1 MSKIKLPEPFNRIKP
16 VHIKQKTVK
25 TGETLFLQ
33 GGKTRGLFYLH
44 AGAIELTRETSS
56 GHSIVIHRA
65 YEGAIFAEASLFTD
79 IYHCTAIATKDATV
93 MECRRDIVSDLL
105 QNNLEFTRAVVL
117 KFATQIQE
125 SRRHIELL
133 SIRSADERILNA
145 INSGLL
151 VDDISKLA
159 NLLGLAQETAY
170 RALKRL
176 VDRGQVIKTARGKY
190 KPVVSDS

>member
-1 MSKIKLPEPFNRIKP
+1 MSNIQLPDPFNRIEPAHK
-16 VHIKQKTVK
+16 KQKK
-25 TGETLFLQ
+25 INTGEALFLQ
-33 GGKTRGLFYLH
+33 GSTTRGLFYLH
-44 AGAIELTRETSS
+44 SGAIELTRETSS

-65 YEGAIFAEASLFTD
+65 YEGAMFAEASLFTNL
-79 IYHCTAIATKDATV
+79 YHCTAIATKDTAV
-93 MECRRDIVSDLL
+93 IECRRDIILNLL

-117 KFATQIQE
+117 RFATHIQE

-133 SIRSADERILNA
+133 SIRSADERVLSA

-159 NLLGLAQETAY
+159 NLLGLAQETVY

-176 VDRGQVIKTARGKY
+176 VGKGQIIKNARGKY
-190 KPVVSDS
+190 QPITSDN

>member
-1 MSKIKLPEPFNRIKP
+1 MHS
-16 VHIKQKTVK
+16 
-25 TGETLFLQ
+25 
-33 GGKTRGLFYLH
+33 
-44 AGAIELTRETSS
+44 GAIELTRETSS

-65 YEGAIFAEASLFTD
+65 YEGAMFAEASLFTNL
-79 IYHCTAIATKDATV
+79 YHCTAIATKDTAV
-93 MECRRDIVSDLL
+93 IECRRDIILNLL

-117 KFATQIQE
+117 RFATHIQE

-133 SIRSADERILNA
+133 SIRSADERVLSA

-159 NLLGLAQETAY
+159 NLLGLAQETVY

-176 VDRGQVIKTARGKY
+176 VGKGQIIKNARGKY
-190 KPVVSDS
+190 QPITSDN